1 MTRIAR
7 WLLVLAALLGGAI
20 HGALAQDKPSLFI
33 NLTSDDPHRAS
44 MGLMF
49 GKNQLERGHK
59 LTVFLNDRAVHV
71 GAKSNAGKFGDQQKT
86 IAELQ
91 SRGATILICPFCM
104 KHYGVKDGDLLPGL
118 KIGNPELTGNALF
131 EPNAR
136 SLTW

>member
-1 MTRIAR
+1 MRAISR
-7 WLLVLAALLGGAI
+7 FLVLFAVLLGGLVGVAS
-20 HGALAQDKPSLFI
+20 AQDKAPLFI

-59 LTVFLNDRAVHV
+59 LTVFLNDRAVNLGSKANSARFSEH
-71 GAKSNAGKFGDQQKT
+71 QKM
-86 IAELQ
+86 IAELMGK
-91 SRGATILICPFCM
+91 GATLLICSFCM
-104 KHYGVKDGDLLPGL
+104 KHYGVKEGDLLAGL
-118 KIGNPELTGNALF
+118 KIGNPEATGGALF